1 MTRLPS
7 PPRRLPLCGRTLCSA
22 GLESRPLRAACLG
35 ALLVVAFPKVAAA
48 QLHADV
54 EAEAGVA
61 HRFATNGTGD
71 RAGETRRFGPI
82 VQVAGDLALLPL
94 VRAGV
99 WFAWDANNQGGA
111 NRDWVSTI
119 AGGIRARGIVPVM
132 LGPFRPSITTG
143 VGWAVGYG
151 HRDGRTGGSLE
162 IPVAVNLAYKLR
174 KPYELTFGLGTRI
187 SVYNTGERF
196 EGTAAEQARGATP
209 GRDFLLPFLTVG
221 IHAEL

>member
-1 MTRLPS
+1 M
-7 PPRRLPLCGRTLCSA
+7 
-22 GLESRPLRAACLG
+22 LRAAGLG
-35 ALLVVAFPKVAAA
+35 IVLVVAFPRAAAA

-71 RAGETRRFGPI
+71 RVGETRRFGPI
-82 VQVAGDLALLPL
+82 AQVSGDLAILPL

-99 WFAWDANNQGGA
+99 WFAWDANDQGGA
-111 NRDWVSTI
+111 NRDWVSTV
-119 AGGIRARGIVPVM
+119 AGGVRARGIVPVM
-132 LGPFRPSITTG
+132 LGPFRPSVTTG

-162 IPVAVNLAYKLR
+162 IPVAFNFAYKLR
-174 KPYELTFGLGTRI
+174 KPYELLFGLGTRI
-187 SVYNTGERF
+187 SVYTTGDRF
-196 EGTAAEQARGATP
+196 DGSAAERARGATP
-209 GRDFLLPFLTVG
+209 SRDFLIPFLTVG